1 MKPDYLQSSHNSSK
15 SVFKMSH
22 PPILLTMVQFSR
34 KNLSPFLMDYDD
46 VQVINSMDISLYFQ
60 YPPSN
65 DDRGE
70 FNVT

>member
-15 SVFKMSH
+15 SVFNMSH
-22 PPILLTMVQFSR
+22 PPVLLTMVQFSR